1 MPTNVPDLYQKHHI
15 DKSDERLG
23 LFVLMAEHFAV
34 QSALYPGSFVHL
46 TPAFVLPVTCFVDTD
61 KRAARFFAD
70 PAVLDFVKRQKSYD
84 QDPLIRFHKADYA
97 RRIDE
102 DDETFDLLISQYA
115 GFVSQACKRY
125 LKINGLLLVNNS
137 HGDASMASIDSDY
150 QLVAVVNR
158 RGERFSLSQKD
169 LGAHFVP
176 KKDIEITRQYLEQIQ
191 RGVGYTKSA
200 FSYVFQ
206 RVA

>member
-1 MPTNVPDLYQKHHI
+1 
-15 DKSDERLG
+15 
-23 LFVLMAEHFAV
+23 MAEHFAV

-46 TPAFVLPVTCFVDTD
+46 TPAFVFPVTCFVDTD

-70 PAVLDFVKRQKSYD
+70 PVVLDFAKRQKSYD
-84 QDPLIRFHKADYA
+84 QDPMIRFHKADYA

-102 DDETFDLLISQYA
+102 GDDTFDLLISQYA

-125 LKINGLLLVNNS
+125 LRINGLLLANNS

-150 QLVAVVNR
+150 RLIAVVNR

-169 LGAHFVP
+169 LSAYFVP
-176 KKDIEITRQYLEQIQ
+176 KREVEITRQYLEQTQ
-191 RGVGYTKSA
+191 RGVGYKKSA